1 MSRRVS
7 LMTTP
12 LKPPNSTATA
22 SYEKCSPGNGMETD
36 HHLGYRIRIM
46 DGYKSQEP
54 FPGNAHQTNDLHTF
68 DGLPPSSPVTE
79 TVAS

>member
-1 MSRRVS
+1 
-7 LMTTP
+7 MTTP

-22 SYEKCSPGNGMETD
+22 SYGKCSPGNGMETD

-46 DGYKSQEP
+46 DGYKSH
-54 FPGNAHQTNDLHTF
+54 AHQTNDLQTF
-68 DGLPPSSPVTE
+68 EGLPPSSPVTE